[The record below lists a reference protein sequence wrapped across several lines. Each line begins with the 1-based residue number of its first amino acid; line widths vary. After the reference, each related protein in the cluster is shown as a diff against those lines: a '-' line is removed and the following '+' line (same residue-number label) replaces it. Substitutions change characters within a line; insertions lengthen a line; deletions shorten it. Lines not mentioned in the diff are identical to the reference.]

1 MLKHCFAR
9 MGGCNIKR
17 PEEFLTSETAAVSIG
32 YPVADIVSVSIYG
45 HSIGEHLDSFIES
58 RYGSS
63 TVSLPWVIDY

>member
-1 MLKHCFAR
+1 

-32 YPVADIVSVSIYG
+32 YPVADIVSVSISG